1 MKNLKK
7 IKSRRFN
14 IDLTVAFAMLIVFII
29 ASIFTVVYTTSRRAS
44 IKLARKQFNKNS
56 ERIIE
61 KTQVFLKSIEKAAS
75 VVTEVF
81 QEDNKKFDY
90 DFDSVQAKLLMR
102 TVISYKDIALIYY
115 GNNDGGFIRA
125 GRLDGEIFQK
135 KINVSEPDKAYYRYF
150 SNTMNET
157 LSVKP
162 SSYDPRLRPWYIGAA
177 KTKKVYWSEP
187 YVFFETGELG
197 ITVSIPVFS
206 KLDDQ
211 IIGVVGADIPL
222 TGLSEF
228 LRTLDLTENELA
240 LIIDNSNSIVAC
252 SDKINIVVEK
262 SGVQIRKKIDELAM
276 PEIQKAL
283 KSMPDKNNKNS
294 FFDFPYNNNT
304 YLVNIT
310 TFPER
315 FDKKW
320 FIIII
325 APDDDFLKALQ
336 ALINHIFFIALPGI
350 VIALFIT
357 WLLAK
362 KISNPIEQLSED
374 VKHVQDFNLDFNPN
388 IKSHITEIQ
397 TMNTAI
403 QAMKHSLKAFK
414 LYVPQE
420 LVKQLILKGKG
431 NINIGGNEEY
441 LTLFFSDI
449 ADFTTIS
456 EKLPPQE
463 LMLQLS
469 EYFEKI
475 TEVIESKHGTVDK
488 FIGDAV
494 MAFWGA
500 PKKYEFQEKAAAEV
514 ALLCQNAIAQLNEKW
529 IAEGKYP
536 FYTRIGIHSTNVIV
550 GNIGSTKRMNYSVL
564 GDGVN
569 LASRLE
575 GVNKIYNTKIIISE
589 NTFNK
594 LNSEF
599 ICRKLD
605 KIAVKGKDNS
615 VVIYELLSK
624 SDDSQATFLNNFSKE
639 WDDALNEYWN
649 QNWVNAEKLFRS
661 FLKKY
666 PDDQP
671 AEIFIS
677 RCVKFKNNSHNENWS
692 DISILQ
698 NK

>member
-29 ASIFTVVYTTSRRAS
+29 ASIFTVVYTTSRRTS

-115 GNNDGGFIRA
+115 GNNDGGFIQA

-211 IIGVVGADIPL
+211 LIGVVGADIPL

-475 TEVIESKHGTVDK
+475 TAVIESKHGTVDK

-624 SDDSQATFLNNFSKE
+624 SDDSQATFLNDFSKE